1 LLKYCYITSAYATMP
16 RKATSAPKKAATSE
30 PPSLVPVPPVTIEKE
45 PEQVMETKTE
55 KAEKAVAPK
64 KPRAPRTKK
73 DKPPVV
79 EEAVKEIELTE
90 PEETPTSKAKKTG
103 GKRKGKEPV
112 SEEDIHIVGVITT
125 TDTSSPI
132 DDDDAVKL
140 INPAAPSSSQD
151 PHIILQLNVDPSLF
165 NNGYDNNFERS
176 FFQYQPNVDVP
187 DAFDQTGC
195 NGFSSQPFALQHTN
209 HEDDEMAY
217 EEDHESSSATAVVAS
232 AAAATDTEDT
242 PQPQKT
248 PKRASGNKTKKGA
261 ASQHDKEPKHA
272 RVFDHLAE
280 FVSRDEWPINSSVSC
295 FWCCH
300 GFHNS
305 PYGLPL
311 KYVNNKFHVFGC
323 FCSLECT
330 ASYNFYS
337 NEIKHDVWE
346 SFNLINQL
354 ARKLNYQDAV
364 QLAPPRHMLKT
375 FGGYMTIDEYRAF
388 CKSSKLINSH
398 TYPMVA
404 MIQQLEEMNDNDSYQ
419 NRKNLYIPIDKQKLV
434 MLENKV
440 KLERTKPLYNK
451 KNTLDHTMNLQ
462 MKQASKSVPDERT
475 MVATE

>member
-1 LLKYCYITSAYATMP
+1 MP
-16 RKATSAPKKAATSE
+16 RKTPPAPIQAEAEAPAESEPVKAPPALDKEVAPKKA
-30 PPSLVPVPPVTIEKE
+30 
-45 PEQVMETKTE
+45 
-55 KAEKAVAPK
+55 
-64 KPRAPRTKK
+64 RAPRAKK
-73 DKPPVV
+73 EKTPVV
-79 EEAVKEIELTE
+79 EVALV
-90 PEETPTSKAKKTG
+90 EETPITEEKKKGG
-103 GKRKGKEPV
+103 GKRKGKASV
-112 SEEDIHIVGVITT
+112 SEEAIHIAGVITA
-125 TDTSSPI
+125 TDSSLTDGTEP
-132 DDDDAVKL
+132 V
-140 INPAAPSSSQD
+140 NPTMAPSSSQD
-151 PHIILQLNVDPSLF
+151 PHIILQLNVDPTMF
-165 NNGYDNNFERS
+165 NNGYDNNFERA

-187 DAFDQTGC
+187 DAFDQSGC
-195 NGFSSQPFALQHTN
+195 NGFASQPFALENTP
-209 HEDDEMAY
+209 DE
-217 EEDHESSSATAVVAS
+217 EEGEGESRDETVVETD
-232 AAAATDTEDT
+232 AA
-242 PQPQKT
+242 P
-248 PKRASGNKTKKGA
+248 PKVLQRASGSKSKKGA
-261 ASQHDKEPKHA
+261 AAAQHDKEPKHT
-272 RVFDHLAE
+272 RVFSHLAE

-375 FGGYMTIDEYRAF
+375 FGGYMAIDEYRAF

-462 MKQASKSVPDERT
+462 MKNAPK
-475 MVATE
+475 MAATE